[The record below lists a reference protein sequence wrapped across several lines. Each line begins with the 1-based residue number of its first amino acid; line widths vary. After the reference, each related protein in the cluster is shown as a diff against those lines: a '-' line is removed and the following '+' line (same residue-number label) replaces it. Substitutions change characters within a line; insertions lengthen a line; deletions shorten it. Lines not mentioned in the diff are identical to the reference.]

1 MDPIADFKRFLIS
14 ERRSSPL
21 TVKGYM
27 GDLRFFVRFV
37 CESEGTFDVTRI
49 DKLLIRRYL
58 KRLYDNAL
66 ATSTIGR
73 RLSAVRSFFNF
84 LVRTEVLAQS
94 PAAFVSA
101 PKQPKRTPRFL
112 SPDDAAR
119 LVESPAGERA
129 SDLRDRAIL
138 ELTYGAGL
146 RVSEVVGIDCA
157 DVDLDRGL
165 VRVTGKGDRTR
176 VVPMGRFAVATVATW
191 LQRREEL
198 SSSEAQPAP
207 LFRNRRGRRLSV
219 RAVQRIVERNRAIC
233 HEIGATPHWLRHA
246 CATHMLGSGADL
258 RSIQE
263 QLGHSSLSTTQR
275 YTHVTVETL
284 MKVYDD
290 AHPHAR
296 RDDDAE
302 PPQTDNRH

>member
-1 MDPIADFKRFLIS
+1 MDPIADFARFLAT

-21 TVKGYM
+21 TVKGYL

-37 CESEGTFDVTRI
+37 CEIQGSFDVVRI
-49 DKLLIRRYL
+49 DKPLIRSYL
-58 KRLYDNAL
+58 KHLYDESL
-66 ATSTIGR
+66 ASATIGR
-73 RLSAVRSFFNF
+73 RLSAIRSFFDF
-84 LVRTEVLAQS
+84 LVRTRVLEQS
-94 PAAFVSA
+94 PAASVSA

-119 LVESPAGERA
+119 LVESPDGHRA

-146 RVSEVVGIDCA
+146 RVSEVVGANCA

-165 VRVTGKGDRTR
+165 VRVTGKGDQTR
-176 VVPMGRFAVATVATW
+176 IVPMGRFAVATVASW
-191 LQRREEL
+191 LKRRHEL
-198 SSSEAQPAP
+198 SGPETELEP
-207 LFRNRRGRRLSV
+207 LFRNRRGRRLSA
-219 RAVQRIVERNRAIC
+219 RSVQRMVERNRATC
-233 HEIGATPHWLRHA
+233 QEIGATPHWLRHA

-263 QLGHSSLSTTQR
+263 QLGHRSLSTTQR

-290 AHPHAR
+290 AHPRAR
-296 RDDDAE
+296 LVDG
-302 PPQTDNRH
+302 T